1 MFANDFS
8 GNRNY
13 GELCGNPKFI
23 EVNLPKGKELIRP
36 TIIYGKAT
44 DTYGKPFENAIVET
58 NHLKTDKITTDQ
70 EGNYKICLL
79 PKQEHI
85 DLNIYNETHSA
96 WKTNLKIGQGEVR
109 KLNMTLRPSMDFE
122 GRITAYDN
130 SSQFMIVVQAL
141 LIDEKS
147 KIEKVEQATLSEKNG
162 YFNFKNLRPGKYKIR
177 CHLKNSFL
185 YYGGNN
191 PKILTVTKEMQAE
204 TVNFVFAPIQ
214 KGVLHKF
221 DYLDGITNTG
231 INDIDKY
238 HDGTILFSSSQGL
251 YCYRANRFELFLS
264 EEKLPRFFVTKT
276 LCDTKGGLWLGGE
289 DANLYYYFNDSVY
302 NYCNRTGD
310 EWVRID
316 HIVKTAKGIFG
327 LRAQNI

>member
-1 MFANDFS
+1 MVAGDGGMKLYLNGILVGENDFKGGFSEIKNKKNDLIVGKAQWAVNQLFEGRIDELRIWDTARNKEEINEYMYKKPKPHEKGLVAAYDFDNSTANDFS

-44 DTYGKPFENAIVET
+44 DVYGKPFENAIVET

-147 KIEKVEQATLSEKNG
+147 KIEKVEQATLSEKN
-162 YFNFKNLRPGKYKIR
+162 
-177 CHLKNSFL
+177 
-185 YYGGNN
+185 
-191 PKILTVTKEMQAE
+191 
-204 TVNFVFAPIQ
+204 
-214 KGVLHKF
+214 
-221 DYLDGITNTG
+221 
-231 INDIDKY
+231 
-238 HDGTILFSSSQGL
+238 
-251 YCYRANRFELFLS
+251 
-264 EEKLPRFFVTKT
+264 
-276 LCDTKGGLWLGGE
+276 
-289 DANLYYYFNDSVY
+289 
-302 NYCNRTGD
+302 
-310 EWVRID
+310 
-316 HIVKTAKGIFG
+316 
-327 LRAQNI
+327 